1 VTTGAARLPSVTAMI
16 RRGGRPPESAILQR
30 DADALLPLG
39 APGVLVGVTAPTTDP
54 TTDLVEHAL
63 CGTA

>member
-1 VTTGAARLPSVTAMI
+1 
-16 RRGGRPPESAILQR
+16 
-30 DADALLPLG
+30 
-39 APGVLVGVTAPTTDP
+39 VLVQLSTPDGDTRARSGFGDVDAQTPDSMKPEEGVTAPTTDP

>member
-1 VTTGAARLPSVTAMI
+1 MI

-63 CGTA
+63 CGSA